1 MSLFVLTVNDL
12 TNDTKRAEVQLI
24 DRACVLAAQQVRS
37 LKVATSGNVIGDKGV
52 VVATWVYTGSAANNG

>member
-24 DRACVLAAQQVRS
+24 DRACMLAAQQCRS
-37 LKVATSGNVIGDKGV
+37 LKVASSGNVIGDKGV